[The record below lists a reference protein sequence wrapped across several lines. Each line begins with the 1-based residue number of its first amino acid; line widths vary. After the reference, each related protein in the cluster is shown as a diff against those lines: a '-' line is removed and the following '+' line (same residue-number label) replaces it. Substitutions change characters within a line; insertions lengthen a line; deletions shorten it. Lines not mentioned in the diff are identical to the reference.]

1 MVDVYISEEAQYP
14 PEVWA
19 QASAEP
25 TLTTN
30 ACESFHSHFNS
41 SFYTTHPNIFMFI
54 EKLKEIQI
62 EVYIKLNSINEPF
75 KFQNSKTKKKKRE
88 KLENLINKYNSSQI
102 PIDEYVST
110 IFNYL

>member
-1 MVDVYISEEAQYP
+1 MKSKLDDERVTQFAYYLVDVIISEKAQYS
-14 PEVWA
+14 PEVWT
-19 QASAEP
+19 QASAESI
-25 TLTTN
+25 LTTN

-75 KFQNSKTKKKKRE
+75 KFQNSKIKKNKKNA
-88 KLENLINKYNSSQI
+88 K
-102 PIDEYVST
+102 T
-110 IFNYL
+110 